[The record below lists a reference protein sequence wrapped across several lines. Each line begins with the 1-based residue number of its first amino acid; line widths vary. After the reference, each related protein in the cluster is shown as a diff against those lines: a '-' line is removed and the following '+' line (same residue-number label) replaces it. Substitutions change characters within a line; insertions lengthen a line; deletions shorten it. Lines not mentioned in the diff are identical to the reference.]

1 MYYIRPSK
9 IEGHAMTIP
18 QLSVSE
24 VAAMYSSQS
33 DFVFLDVREHE
44 ELVLASIE
52 GATHIPLGE
61 IPSQLPTL
69 DPEKE
74 YVIFCHHG
82 VRSQNVA
89 HFLKQQDFDNV
100 KNMRGGIDAWSM
112 QIDSGVPR
120 Y

>member
-1 MYYIRPSK
+1 MD
-9 IEGHAMTIP
+9 IP
-18 QLSVSE
+18 HISVAE
-24 VAAMYSSQS
+24 VAAKRSAGEN
-33 DFVFLDVREHE
+33 FVFLDVREHE
-44 ELVLASIE
+44 ELVIAFIE

-82 VRSQNVA
+82 VRSLNVA
-89 HFLKQQDFDNV
+89 YFLKEQDFDNV

-112 QIDSGVPR
+112 EIDSNVSR